1 MIEISQEIVAL
12 LHIQQLLLKVILGM
26 IVDNLFR
33 SIDTIYTENYQWN
46 NDLGNF
52 ITTRVD
58 NQLKDI
64 DRNWIRHTEEY
75 TTRNKHYKDE
85 DHGGYTIN
93 IEPFDIDGALRRQRI
108 MKYRNESLNNMGLHH
123 NFDD

>member
-1 MIEISQEIVAL
+1 M
-12 LHIQQLLLKVILGM
+12 
-26 IVDNLFR
+26 
-33 SIDTIYTENYQWN
+33 
-46 NDLGNF
+46 
-52 ITTRVD
+52 D